1 MVQWRKLATPGRN
14 NNNININKLQYPDH
28 NSDCH
33 VIADG
38 HCLSKSLELI
48 KLINLINTRCAMEI
62 LNASDAK
69 REFGEVLIKAQ
80 HGPIGINRNG
90 KPVAVVISAAEFAQ
104 LEALKEEQLKMAI
117 QEGIADL
124 QAGKVTDGKIVMD
137 KLRKRVSG

>member
-1 MVQWRKLATPGRN
+1 
-14 NNNININKLQYPDH
+14 
-28 NSDCH
+28 
-33 VIADG
+33 
-38 HCLSKSLELI
+38 
-48 KLINLINTRCAMEI
+48 MEI

-80 HGPIGINRNG
+80 HGPVGINRNG

-104 LEALKEEQLKMAI
+104 LEALKEEHLKEAI

-124 QAGKVTDGKIVMD
+124 QAGKVTDGKTVMD